1 MLALISDP
9 NQQSRLKL
17 TYYPFRGWKLHISLA
32 PGATGGTRTPP
43 KSQQTTNH
51 SSQASQLQHLTMAG
65 PRRSGRT
72 VKPKQHFEST
82 PYPTRKPRSAPPKP
96 QEVLQPML
104 AEGIPPPDSD
114 LTDAPLEFPLF
125 EPLDIKPH
133 NAVKRSPLG
142 EISGNQGA
150 PSRSSW
156 GCKQCRVV
164 LCRDGG
170 CWEAF
175 HTVEE

>member
-1 MLALISDP
+1 MSVGRVVRTRVFHSLRLYKDVNPIIIIILLANLAVPPP
-9 NQQSRLKL
+9 NHKK
-17 TYYPFRGWKLHISLA
+17 YC
-32 PGATGGTRTPP
+32 
-43 KSQQTTNH
+43 SQC
-51 SSQASQLQHLTMAG
+51 L
-65 PRRSGRT
+65 R
-72 VKPKQHFEST
+72 F
-82 PYPTRKPRSAPPKP
+82 
-96 QEVLQPML
+96 

-133 NAVKRSPLG
+133 NAIKRSPLG